1 MLMLVD
7 KALTE
12 NCIWVVFQPVVDLVS
27 GDIFSYEALVRCSV
41 PGLQDAQTLIDRS
54 VSEKMCG
61 RLGRAIRKM
70 ASEGCPEQTLFLN
83 IHPTEF
89 DEGWLVR
96 PDDAIFTHSNPI
108 YLEITESIP
117 LSRFQFYRSV
127 LKELRFK
134 GVCLAVDD
142 LGSGYSNLK
151 YIADLSPE
159 IVKLDRRMII
169 GIATNRRLQILLKS
183 TIRLCADLSAKTVV
197 EGIESYEEL
206 AACIDAGADF
216 GQGYFLAK
224 PSTPPPQIERSALIV
239 L

>member
-1 MLMLVD
+1 M
-7 KALTE
+7 
-12 NCIWVVFQPVVDLVS
+12 
-27 GDIFSYEALVRCSV
+27 
-41 PGLQDAQTLIDRS
+41 
-54 VSEKMCG
+54 
-61 RLGRAIRKM
+61 
-70 ASEGCPEQTLFLN
+70 
-83 IHPTEF
+83 
-89 DEGWLVR
+89 
-96 PDDAIFTHSNPI
+96 
-108 YLEITESIP
+108 
-117 LSRFQFYRSV
+117 

-134 GVCLAVDD
+134 GICLAVDD

-159 IVKLDRRMII
+159 VVKLDRRMII

-183 TIRLCADLSAKTVV
+183 TIRLCTDLSARTVV

-224 PSTPPPQIERSALIV
+224 PSTPPPEIERSALIV